1 MPQTVSRRLVL
12 GAGGTLLLTRPL
24 AAQSTSATDAA
35 AFIETVGGEA
45 LALIATDRLAGAAST
60 ERFRTLFNR
69 IVDVPYVARFTLGR
83 FWNAAN
89 PAQQAEYVGL
99 FEAWVVSIYA
109 DRFRSYAGERFA
121 VVGAR
126 ADGARDAIVA
136 TDIER
141 PGGRSVRVEWRVRSQ
156 VGGMQVIDVA
166 IGNISMARTQREE
179 FESVILRGGGR
190 VEALIED
197 LRRRSRLATAPA
209 G

>member
-1 MPQTVSRRLVL
+1 MRRPVSRRLVL
-12 GAGGTLLLTRPL
+12 GAAGALLLPRTL
-24 AAQSTSATDAA
+24 AAQSTSATEAA
-35 AFIETVGGEA
+35 AFIEAVGGEA
-45 LALIATDRLAGAAST
+45 LTLIATDRLAGRAST

-69 IVDVPYVARFTLGR
+69 IVDVPYVARFALGR

-89 PAQQAEYVGL
+89 AAQQAEYVGL

-126 ADGARDAIVA
+126 DAIVA

-141 PGGRSVRVEWRVRSQ
+141 PGGPAVRVEWRVRSQ
-156 VGGMQVIDVA
+156 GGALQVIDVA

-190 VEALIED
+190 VETLIED
-197 LRRRSRLATAPA
+197 LRRRSRLATAP
-209 G
+209 GG